1 MVVASLDI
9 AISDCMLPN
18 LRRFITIYRGY
29 ERPFWVSQV
38 LLAIATI
45 FTLLIPLM
53 TQSLLDEGLLKGNE
67 DATINSVLWMV
78 LFAFLSAIF
87 TIWNG
92 WYAVNF
98 SEHTAHA
105 VRMRLYKKLQTFE
118 FGNLDRFSASDLQ
131 VRMSSDITVIKTAVQ
146 LVVLY
151 FAQAPVMFVGALILI
166 YLNSPQLMWILLIA
180 IPAVLV
186 LMVIYIGKVQPLFEV
201 RQRTL
206 DGVNDVMQENLAG
219 VRVVKAFVQSA
230 YENRR
235 FDRVNRELQ
244 QASLAP
250 LNYAMILQPS
260 LVLIINLCTAFV
272 LWFGGVS
279 LNQGLVSVGSIAAF
293 TQYLGSI
300 MMPLV
305 VLSWI
310 APQFT
315 AADASAE
322 RLFEVIDTPPAIADA
337 PQIGTLT
344 TPPTRGRIVFEN
356 VSFAYP
362 ALDDIVSPPVLTNIN
377 LTIEPGQTVAFLG
390 ATGCGKSTLVNLIP
404 RFYDVTSGRI
414 TLDGKDVREIPLD
427 LLRQQVCIAL
437 QEAVLFSGT
446 VRDNLTYG
454 QPDATEDEMV
464 AAAIAAD
471 ADGFIRAIP
480 EGYDATVKR
489 RGANFSGGQRQRI
502 SIGRAI
508 AVQPTVLI
516 LDDSTS
522 ALDMATEARVQ
533 DAIKSMMATTTT
545 LFVAQRISTVIMA
558 DQIFLLE
565 DGAIIAQGTHE
576 ELLRTSALYQE
587 IYTSQLGGV
596 PA

>member
-1 MVVASLDI
+1 
-9 AISDCMLPN
+9 MLPN
-18 LRRFITIYRGY
+18 VRRFITIYKGY

-38 LLAIATI
+38 LLAIATL

-78 LFAFLSAIF
+78 LFAVFSAVF

-92 WYAVNF
+92 WYAVQF

-105 VRMRLYKKLQTFE
+105 MRMRLYKKLQTFE

-146 LVVLY
+146 LVILY
-151 FAQAPVMFVGALILI
+151 LAQAPVMFIGALLLI
-166 YLNSPQLMWILLIA
+166 YLNSPELMWILLIA
-180 IPAVLV
+180 IPSVLV
-186 LMVIYIGKVQPLFEV
+186 VIWIYIAKVQPLFEV
-201 RQRTL
+201 RQRSL
-206 DGVNDVMQENLAG
+206 DGVNNVMQENLAG
-219 VRVVKAFVQSA
+219 IRVVKAFVQSE
-230 YENRR
+230 YENHR
-235 FDRVNRELQ
+235 FDRANRALQ
-244 QASLAP
+244 RASLHP
-250 LNYAMILQPS
+250 MNYAMILQPS
-260 LVLIINLCTAFV
+260 LVLIVNLCTAFV
-272 LWFGGVS
+272 LWFGGLS
-279 LNQGLVSVGSIAAF
+279 LIQGQVSVGSILAF

-300 MMPLV
+300 LMPLV
-305 VLSWI
+305 ILAWI
-310 APQFT
+310 APQLT

-322 RLFEVIDTPPAIADA
+322 RLFEVVDTVPAIASPA
-337 PQIGTLT
+337 QISTI
-344 TPPTRGRIVFEN
+344 PPDPLQGRIVFEN
-356 VSFAYP
+356 VSFHYP
-362 ALDDIVSPPVLTNIN
+362 AMDGKTSSPVLNNIN

-390 ATGCGKSTLVNLIP
+390 ATGCGKSTLVHLIP
-404 RFYDVTSGRI
+404 RFYDVTAGRI
-414 TLDGKDVREIPLD
+414 TLDGKDIREIPLNT
-427 LLRQQVCIAL
+427 LRQEICIAL
-437 QEAVLFSGT
+437 QESVLFSGT
-446 VRDNLTYG
+446 VQDNLAYG
-454 QPDATEDEMV
+454 QPDATDEELV

-489 RGANFSGGQRQRI
+489 RGTNFSGGQRQRLA
-502 SIGRAI
+502 IGRAI
-508 AVQPTVLI
+508 AVQPRVLI

-533 DAIKSMMATTTT
+533 AAIKSMMTTTTT

-565 DGAIIAQGTHE
+565 RGEIIARGNHE
-576 ELLRTSALYQE
+576 ELLRTSSLYQE
-587 IYTSQLGGV
+587 IYESQLGGV

>member
-1 MVVASLDI
+1 
-9 AISDCMLPN
+9 MLPN
-18 LRRFITIYRGY
+18 LSRFITIYRGY
-29 ERPFWVSQV
+29 ERPFWVSQL
-38 LLAIATI
+38 LLALATI

-53 TQSLLDEGLLKGNE
+53 TQSLLDEGLLKG
-67 DATINSVLWMV
+67 DQQATLNSVLWMI
-78 LFAFLSAIF
+78 LFAVLSSVF

-92 WYAVNF
+92 WYAVQF
-98 SEHTAHA
+98 SEGTAHA
-105 VRMRLYKKLQTFE
+105 MRMRLYKKLQTFE
-118 FGNLDRFSASDLQ
+118 FGNLDQFSASDLQ

-146 LVVLY
+146 LVILY
-151 FAQAPVMFVGALILI
+151 CTQAPVMFVGALILI
-166 YLNSPQLMWILLIA
+166 YFNSPQLMWILLIA
-180 IPAVLV
+180 IPAVLA
-186 LMVIYIGKVQPLFEV
+186 LMWVYIGRVQPLFEV
-201 RQRTL
+201 RQRKL
-206 DGVNDVMQENLAG
+206 DAVNDVMQENLAG
-219 VRVVKAFVQSA
+219 IRVVKAFVQSA

-235 FDRVNRELQ
+235 FDGANQQLQ
-244 QASLAP
+244 RASLTP

-260 LVLIINLCTAFV
+260 LLLVINLCTAFV
-272 LWFGGVS
+272 IWFGGVAVT
-279 LNQGLVSVGSIAAF
+279 QGQVTIGSILAF
-293 TQYLGSI
+293 SQYLGSI

-322 RLFEVIDTPPAIADA
+322 RLFEVIDTAPAIADV
-337 PQIGTLT
+337 PQISTI
-344 TPPTRGRIVFEN
+344 TPPPAKGRLVFEN

-362 ALDDIVSPPVLTNIN
+362 ALDGIVSPPVLNTIN

-390 ATGCGKSTLVNLIP
+390 ATGSGKSTLVNLIP
-404 RFYDVTSGRI
+404 RFYDVTAGRI
-414 TLDGKDVREIPLD
+414 TLDDEDIRDIPLER
-427 LLRQQVCIAL
+427 LREEVCIAL

-454 QPDATEDEMV
+454 KPDATEDELV
-464 AAAIAAD
+464 DAAIAAD
-471 ADGFIRAIP
+471 ADGFVRAIP
-480 EGYDATVKR
+480 EGYDAIVKR
-489 RGANFSGGQRQRI
+489 RGANFSGGQRQRL

-508 AVQPTVLI
+508 AVQPKVLI

-533 DAIKSMMATTTT
+533 DAIKSMMSQTTT

-565 DGAIIAQGTHE
+565 RGEIIACGNHE
-576 ELLRTSALYQE
+576 ELLRTSPLYQE
-587 IYTSQLGGV
+587 IYQSQLGGV

>member
-1 MVVASLDI
+1 
-9 AISDCMLPN
+9 MLPYV
-18 LRRFITIYRGY
+18 RRFITIYKGY

-53 TQSLLDEGLLKGNE
+53 TQILLDEGLLKGNE
-67 DATINSVLWMV
+67 DATIQSVLWMI
-78 LFAFLSAIF
+78 LFAVLSAVF

-92 WYAVNF
+92 WYAVQF
-98 SEHTAHA
+98 SEGTAHA
-105 VRMRLYKKLQTFE
+105 MRMRLYKKLQTFE

-151 FAQAPVMFVGALILI
+151 LAQAPVMFIGALILI

-186 LMVIYIGKVQPLFEV
+186 VMGIYIGKVQPLFER

-206 DGVNDVMQENLAG
+206 DSVNNVMQENLAG
-219 VRVVKAFVQSA
+219 IRVVKAFVQSQS
-230 YENRR
+230 ENQR
-235 FDRVNRELQ
+235 FDQVNRMLLK
-244 QASLAP
+244 ASLHP
-250 LNYAMILQPS
+250 MNYAMILQPS

-272 LWFGGVS
+272 MWFGGIS
-279 LNQGLVSVGSIAAF
+279 LAQGQITVGSIVAF

-305 VLSWI
+305 VIAWV

-322 RLFEVIDTPPAIADA
+322 RLFEVVDTLPAIADA
-337 PQIGTLT
+337 PQISTIAPAPASGQ
-344 TPPTRGRIVFEN
+344 IVFEN
-356 VSFAYP
+356 VSFHYP
-362 ALDDIVSPPVLTNIN
+362 VVDGSAPAPILSNIN
-377 LTIEPGQTVAFLG
+377 LTIAAGQTVAFLG

-404 RFYDVTSGRI
+404 RFYDVTAGRI
-414 TLDGKDVREIPLD
+414 TLDGQDIRQIPLQR
-427 LLRQQVCIAL
+427 LRQLVCIAL

-446 VRDNLTYG
+446 VRDNLAYG
-454 QPDATEDEMV
+454 QPDASEEDLL

-480 EGYDATVKR
+480 EGYDAIVKR
-489 RGANFSGGQRQRI
+489 RGTNFSGGQRQRL

-508 AVQPTVLI
+508 AVQPSVLI
-516 LDDSTS
+516 FDDSTS

-533 DAIKSMMATTTT
+533 SAIKAMMAKTTT
-545 LFVAQRISTVIMA
+545 LFVAQRISTVITA
-558 DQIFLLE
+558 DQIILLDQGE
-565 DGAIIAQGTHE
+565 IVAQGNHDT
-576 ELLRTSALYQE
+576 LLQTSPLYQE
-587 IYTSQLGGV
+587 IYQSQLGGV
-596 PA
+596 SA